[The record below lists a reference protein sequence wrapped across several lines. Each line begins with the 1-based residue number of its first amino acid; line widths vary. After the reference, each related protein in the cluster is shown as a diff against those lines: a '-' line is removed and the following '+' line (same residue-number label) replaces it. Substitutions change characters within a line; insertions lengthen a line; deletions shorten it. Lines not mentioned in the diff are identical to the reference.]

1 MMSANK
7 IFIFFYVILSILIL
21 CMIFF
26 GVILFCLIKEINILE
41 ELFNKILISLFQ
53 NKPIYNNSMQY
64 FYDQQEENN
73 KEMNRARRRY
83 MVRKIPGY
91 KNMLKNQSKKAV
103 NDIETAFK
111 KRWHQDDDDI
121 FNDGGNPNDDE
132 DTDDEIYNF

>member
-1 MMSANK
+1 
-7 IFIFFYVILSILIL
+7 
-21 CMIFF
+21 
-26 GVILFCLIKEINILE
+26 
-41 ELFNKILISLFQ
+41 
-53 NKPIYNNSMQY
+53 
-64 FYDQQEENN
+64 
-73 KEMNRARRRY
+73 